1 MRIGGRHLL
10 FALAFLAWAACA
22 FGMLALA
29 GAASSFCA
37 GDGHYVPTCRTE
49 REALLW
55 LLAVG
60 TLIGGAWLMKRL
72 ALRLGID
79 LD

>member
-10 FALAFLAWAACA
+10 LAMAGLVWAGCA
-22 FGMLALA
+22 FATLGLA

-37 GDGHYVPTCRTE
+37 GDGHYVPGCRTE
-49 REALLW
+49 REAVLW
-55 LLAVG
+55 LLAIGV
-60 TLIGGAWLMKRL
+60 LIGGAWLMKRL
-72 ALRLGID
+72 ALRLGIN